1 VGAEIHRSRPTLRIN
16 YDFCPDPKY
25 KSQIKKLENCHK
37 SNIPIGNIFKTV
49 KAKNKIR
56 GLGKI
61 VSSEGSNPNK
71 KNYIQITESTDN
83 ESPDF
88 TLDDTASGYFETIGI
103 FTALVIGSRNVIFLD
118 EPGVTFTSNQ
128 NKILW
133 QNANGYVQKASN
145 CDNSLPYFIELSLFS
160 HGRNL
165 VSVRNIGLRSHI
177 ATKSKDLSTIS

>member
-1 VGAEIHRSRPTLRIN
+1 LAQTQNINHRS
-16 YDFCPDPKY
+16 
-25 KSQIKKLENCHK
+25 KSWKTVIKAIC
-37 SNIPIGNIFKTV
+37 PIGNIFKTV

-103 FTALVIGSRNVIFLD
+103 FTALVIGNGNVIFLD
-118 EPGVTFTSNQ
+118 EPALHLHPT
-128 NKILW
+128 KI
-133 QNANGYVQKASN
+133 K
-145 CDNSLPYFIELSLFS
+145 YF
-160 HGRNL
+160 GRTL
-165 VSVRNIGLRSHI
+165 MGMSEKQVIVITHSHI
-177 ATKSKDLSTIS
+177 LLN

>member
-1 VGAEIHRSRPTLRIN
+1 MGAEIHRSRPTLRIN
-16 YDFCPDPKY
+16 YDFGPDPKY

-103 FTALVIGSRNVIFLD
+103 FTALVIGSGNVIFLD
-118 EPGVTFTSNQ
+118 EPALHLHPT
-128 NKILW
+128 KI
-133 QNANGYVQKASN
+133 K
-145 CDNSLPYFIELSLFS
+145 YF
-160 HGRNL
+160 GRTL
-165 VSVRNIGLRSHI
+165 MGMSKKQVIVITHSHI
-177 ATKSKDLSTIS
+177 LLN

>member
-1 VGAEIHRSRPTLRIN
+1 M
-16 YDFCPDPKY
+16 
-25 KSQIKKLENCHK
+25 
-37 SNIPIGNIFKTV
+37 

-61 VSSEGSNPNK
+61 VSSEGTNPNK

-103 FTALVIGSRNVIFLD
+103 FTELVIGNGNVIFLD
-118 EPGVTFTSNQ
+118 EPALHLHPT
-128 NKILW
+128 KIKYFGR
-133 QNANGYVQKASN
+133 NANGYVRKASN

-177 ATKSKDLSTIS
+177 ATKPKDLSTVS